1 MKKLVLLSI
10 LLIALSVTLFAEK
23 IKLRVAY
30 EDKEQPPYYMQNT
43 SEVPKT
49 NPGISVEMVMLLKKY
64 IPELEIE
71 FTRMPWKRCTYSLGE
86 NQVDAIF
93 NSSYSKE
100 RLDIGWYPTT
110 NKQHTG
116 QVDKDRRL
124 TTISYFLY
132 ANKNAGIKWD
142 GKLESLTQI
151 IGAPMG
157 YSIVNDLKNKGVK
170 VEEAQDSMTN
180 LMKVAKGRIDAAAL
194 QDVTADDILK
204 NNKKE
209 MGNIVKLN
217 PPVVSKE
224 YYLMLSKKFVQDNPA
239 LAQKIW
245 DTIKVIREKEFKN
258 LSSKYNKV

>member
-1 MKKLVLLSI
+1 
-10 LLIALSVTLFAEK
+10 
-23 IKLRVAY
+23 
-30 EDKEQPPYYMQNT
+30 
-43 SEVPKT
+43 
-49 NPGISVEMVMLLKKY
+49 
-64 IPELEIE
+64 
-71 FTRMPWKRCTYSLGE
+71 
-86 NQVDAIF
+86 
-93 NSSYSKE
+93 
-100 RLDIGWYPTT
+100 
-110 NKQHTG
+110 
-116 QVDKDRRL
+116 
-124 TTISYFLY
+124 
-132 ANKNAGIKWD
+132 
-142 GKLESLTQI
+142 
-151 IGAPMG
+151 MG